1 MSGCVLIPVIL
12 KPERKV
18 TAKDI
23 NVKLTIMT
31 NKLILDKI
39 NQPIKLLCHKKSYTL

>member
-18 TAKDI
+18 AGKDI
-23 NVKLTIMT
+23 NVRLTIMT

-39 NQPIKLLCHKKSYTL
+39 N